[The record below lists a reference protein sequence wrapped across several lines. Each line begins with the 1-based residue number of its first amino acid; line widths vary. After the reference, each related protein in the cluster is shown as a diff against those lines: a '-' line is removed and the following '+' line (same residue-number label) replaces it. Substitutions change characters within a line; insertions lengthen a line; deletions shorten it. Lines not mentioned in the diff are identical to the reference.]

1 MKSESTTIKDIARF
15 LNISASTVSRALNN
29 HHEVSYKTRQAVLEA
44 AKKLDYQPNALAIG
58 LVKNQTNTIGVL
70 MPDITQPFYSSAI
83 SGIEEVAVE
92 KGYYV
97 IICQSDESYHK
108 EVSLVNMLNKHR
120 VDGLIICTATTTDD
134 YHHLQIVNL
143 NIPLVQFD
151 RVVKHIDSHK
161 VVSNDYQGAYEAVKH
176 LLECGCRRIAH
187 IAGPE
192 QLSVSKNRRQGYLD
206 ALRAANLAID
216 EQYIPTCTL
225 EKEHMQLCTEQ
236 LLDLPIPPDAIFTV
250 NDPTALEAMQ
260 VIKRKKLVIPDDV
273 AVVGFD
279 DQFLASYLN
288 PALTTVSQ
296 PSFAMG
302 RATAELLIG
311 QIESKRKENE
321 KSTFTTKVFDT
332 QLIVR
337 NSSGKR
343 KDE

>member
-1 MKSESTTIKDIARF
+1 MKSDSTTIKDIARS

-29 HHEVSYKTRQAVLEA
+29 HHEVSYKTRQAVLEMA
-44 AKKLDYQPNALAIG
+44 RKLNYQPNALAIG
-58 LVKNQTNTIGVL
+58 LVTNRTNTIGVL

-83 SGIEEVAVE
+83 SGIEDIAVE

-120 VDGLIICTATTTDD
+120 IDGLIICSATTTDD

-161 VVSNDYQGAYEAVKH
+161 VVSNDYQGAFEAVMH
-176 LLECGCRRIAH
+176 LFSCGCRRIAH
-187 IAGPE
+187 IAGPK
-192 QLSVSKNRRQGYLD
+192 QLSVSKNRKRGYLD
-206 ALRAANLAID
+206 ALKTAHLPVE
-216 EQYIPTCTL
+216 EQYIITCTL
-225 EKEHMQLCTEQ
+225 EKDHMQLCAEK
-236 LLDLPIPPDAIFTV
+236 LLNLPIPPDAIFAV
-250 NDPTALEAMQ
+250 NDPTALEVMQ
-260 VIKRKKLVIPDDV
+260 VIKQKKLVIPDEI

-279 DQFLASYLN
+279 DQFLASYLS

-302 RATAELLIG
+302 RAAAELLID
-311 QIESKRKENE
+311 QIESKRNE
-321 KSTFTTKVFDT
+321 GKIPAFTTKVFDT

-337 NSSGKR
+337 TSSMRNKSS
-343 KDE
+343 